1 MWEREHGR
9 AKSDLDMVPGT
20 GREVDL
26 ATDQAAPVTQQ
37 AASATVL
44 AVVPA
49 TAWVAVAAAA
59 LAVVQARAVGK
70 SRALARTRAR
80 KTDGRM
86 LRRGSAQR
94 GRHAQAMV
102 RWQLRPD

>member
-26 ATDQAAPVTQQ
+26 ATDQAAP
-37 AASATVL
+37 VL